1 MSQCNNCN
9 IQNSS
14 SEYAGNGDLSK
25 NKIKPPRRRYN
36 PGLTNKAGSTGD
48 SSVSKSLDKLKT
60 LNISTLKAVEK
71 VVSVDTQ
78 VRATDEINQKKMRA
92 KSQIVFNQDD
102 NQKKSLNLNMMRLIN
117 RSSTSVDTSSQMS
130 TNKVDTKKS
139 IRRFGNKSAG
149 TALAS
154 SALYKAQFSQLK
166 PIIVKQQNV
175 LEPKL
180 PLNFDGRK
188 VWRKFFKPIRNQ
200 GLCGSCW
207 AFASLFVLQTR
218 LAIYSNGEY
227 NYSLSPAKLVFCN
240 TNSVLN
246 HLDDKNDDVTNE
258 INSIKK
264 FLKSNNFDYIK
275 DGTSNKEI
283 KNFSCNGETL
293 ISSWQ
298 FLYRYG
304 VPEDDC
310 IPYGDTEDITELNL
324 TIKDEVT
331 EDICEQMLGN
341 RYDTCKGKNIPMIS
355 HKAGGYYFVKGV
367 APEGNEYNI
376 RKDIYRWGPT
386 TTGMMV
392 YEDFINWSG
401 KGVYKWDGKSEKY
414 GGHAV
419 VIVGWGETE
428 TEKYWIVRN
437 SWGNS
442 WGDEGYFKIL
452 RGENHCEI
460 EENVF
465 TGIPNIPSLRY
476 FIEQPLYF
484 QQEDHIYKYLWGIY
498 DSGLKRTTLEQI
510 ALGKLQPG
518 TLTFK
523 DIYDIRKFPNFQN
536 FVAGIT
542 SYESFYLINPLR
554 RSKFLLLII
563 FFILFFLVFL

>member
-1 MSQCNNCN
+1 
-9 IQNSS
+9 
-14 SEYAGNGDLSK
+14 
-25 NKIKPPRRRYN
+25 
-36 PGLTNKAGSTGD
+36 
-48 SSVSKSLDKLKT
+48 
-60 LNISTLKAVEK
+60 
-71 VVSVDTQ
+71 
-78 VRATDEINQKKMRA
+78 
-92 KSQIVFNQDD
+92 
-102 NQKKSLNLNMMRLIN
+102 
-117 RSSTSVDTSSQMS
+117 
-130 TNKVDTKKS
+130 
-139 IRRFGNKSAG
+139 
-149 TALAS
+149 
-154 SALYKAQFSQLK
+154 
-166 PIIVKQQNV
+166 
-175 LEPKL
+175 
-180 PLNFDGRK
+180 
-188 VWRKFFKPIRNQ
+188 
-200 GLCGSCW
+200 
-207 AFASLFVLQTR
+207 
-218 LAIYSNGEY
+218 
-227 NYSLSPAKLVFCN
+227 
-240 TNSVLN
+240 
-246 HLDDKNDDVTNE
+246 
-258 INSIKK
+258 
-264 FLKSNNFDYIK
+264 
-275 DGTSNKEI
+275 
-283 KNFSCNGETL
+283 
-293 ISSWQ
+293 
-298 FLYRYG
+298 
-304 VPEDDC
+304 
-310 IPYGDTEDITELNL
+310 
-324 TIKDEVT
+324 
-331 EDICEQMLGN
+331 
-341 RYDTCKGKNIPMIS
+341 
-355 HKAGGYYFVKGV
+355 
-367 APEGNEYNI
+367 
-376 RKDIYRWGPT
+376 
-386 TTGMMV
+386 MMV